1 MIRLRCGKSAG
12 LKSVGLRTQNRDKDN
27 EWW

>member
-1 MIRLRCGKSAG
+1 MIRLWCGKSAG
-12 LKSVGLRTQNRDKDN
+12 LKSVGIRTQNRDKDN